1 MKLVLQLGS
10 HRDVVY
16 LQPSKLEYGEVMI
29 FETAQLRTL
38 VAIVET
44 GSFTRAAAKVNLTQ
58 PAVSLHIKRLEDQLM
73 RKIFERDGRRVILT
87 QEGEIL
93 CTFARKILA
102 LHSEA
107 QSAFEGMEMSGRVRL
122 AAPEYYDSKVLAS
135 LLAHFG
141 RKHPDVKLEVTIAL
155 GPEIEAAIEEGDVDV
170 AILNYEIGQADGPIL
185 DQDKRVWAASADFRY
200 SPDKPL
206 PLVLF
211 PNFCDWRKLA
221 TNLLDQHGIA
231 WTVVLSSGG
240 VAGLIAGIEAGLGV
254 SVLPEKAL
262 AGSLQDVGSLY
273 GLPVLPP
280 FEYRLFESQ
289 FSPPAARRLAF
300 AIKEVFGEQQA
311 RKEVASV
318 MKFKYQTNGSAVESF
333 EAVAGRN

>member
-1 MKLVLQLGS
+1 
-10 HRDVVY
+10 
-16 LQPSKLEYGEVMI
+16 MI

-44 GSFTRAAAKVNLTQ
+44 GSFTKAAAKVNLTQ
-58 PAVSLHIKRLEDQLM
+58 PAVSLHIKRLEDQVM
-73 RKIFERDGRRVILT
+73 RKIFDRDARRVALT
-87 QEGEIL
+87 QDGEIL
-93 CTFARKILA
+93 YAYARKILA

-107 QSAFEGMEMSGRVRL
+107 ETAFEDSEIGGCVRL

-135 LLAHFG
+135 LLAHFA
-141 RKHPDVKLEVTIAL
+141 RKYPEVKLEVKIAL
-155 GPEIEAAIEEGDVDV
+155 GPEIEAAIEEGEVDV
-170 AILNYEIGQADGPIL
+170 AILNYEVGQADDPIL
-185 DQDKRVWAASADFRY
+185 DQDKRVWAASADFCY

-221 TNLLDQHGIA
+221 TNLLDQHEIA

-262 AGSLQDVGSLY
+262 SGSLRDVGSLY
-273 GLPVLPP
+273 GLPVLPS

-300 AIKEVFGEQQA
+300 AIKEVFGQEQTQ
-311 RKEVASV
+311 REASSV
-318 MKFKYQTNGSAVESF
+318 ILFRYPRAVQL
-333 EAVAGRN
+333 

>member
-1 MKLVLQLGS
+1 
-10 HRDVVY
+10 
-16 LQPSKLEYGEVMI
+16 MI

-44 GSFTRAAAKVNLTQ
+44 GSFTKAAAKVNLTQ
-58 PAVSLHIKRLEDQLM
+58 PAVSLHIKCLEDQVM
-73 RKIFERDGRRVILT
+73 RKILDRDGRRVALT
-87 QEGEIL
+87 QDGEIL
-93 CTFARKILA
+93 YAFARKILA

-107 QSAFEGMEMSGRVRL
+107 ESAFEDSEISGRVRL

-135 LLAHFG
+135 LLAHFA
-141 RKHPDVKLEVTIAL
+141 RKHPAVKLEVTIAL
-155 GPEIEAAIEEGDVDV
+155 GPEIEAAIEEGEVDV
-170 AILNYEIGQADGPIL
+170 AILNYEVDQADGPIL
-185 DQDKRVWAASADFRY
+185 DQDRRVWVASADFSY

-211 PNFCDWRKLA
+211 PRFCDWRSLV

-231 WTVVLSSGG
+231 WNVVLSSGG

-262 AGSLQDVGSLY
+262 GGSLRDVGSLY
-273 GLPVLPP
+273 GLPALPS

-289 FSPPAARRLAF
+289 FAPLAARRLAF
-300 AIKEVFGEQQA
+300 AIKEVFGQEQA
-311 RKEVASV
+311 LREDSRVIL
-318 MKFKYQTNGSAVESF
+318 FRYPRAVQL
-333 EAVAGRN
+333 